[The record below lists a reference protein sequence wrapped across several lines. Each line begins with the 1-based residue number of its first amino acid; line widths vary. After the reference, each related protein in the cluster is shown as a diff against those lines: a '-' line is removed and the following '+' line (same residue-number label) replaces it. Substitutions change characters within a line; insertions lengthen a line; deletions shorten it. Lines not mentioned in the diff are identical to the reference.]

1 MRYAICYVSTANAD
15 LEKPEVQ
22 NLLNY
27 TSNFNNA
34 HDIRGVLLYSEGN
47 FFQILEGDKKFVL
60 ELFDQ
65 IQKDTRH
72 QNIIQ
77 VLGKDLK
84 QGAFDGFK
92 AEIVSE
98 TSKYDYELVKEYM
111 EQVEGLDHQ
120 TQQTVKRILEVFIE
134 TR

>member
-1 MRYAICYVSTANAD
+1 MRYAICYVSTAKAD
-15 LEKPEVQ
+15 LEKPEVE
-22 NLLNY
+22 NLLDY
-27 TSNFNNA
+27 TSNFNNS

-65 IQKDTRH
+65 IQKDNRH
-72 QNIIQ
+72 HNIIQ

-92 AEIVSE
+92 AEIV
-98 TSKYDYELVKEYM
+98 TSRNKYDYELVKEYM
-111 EQVEGLDHQ
+111 EQVEGLDPQ
-120 TQQTVKRILEVFIE
+120 TQQTVKRILEVFID